1 MPQNEWLLHM
11 MKATPCKTHHISHV
25 CCLFLPQTKDCQHK
39 NLIEIINLY
48 KQLLGFEPMSH
59 GHTPTLFLEG
69 EEVS

>member
-1 MPQNEWLLHM
+1 MPQNVWLLHM

-25 CCLFLPQTKDCQHK
+25 CCLFCQPTDCQHK
-39 NLIEIINLY
+39 NLIEIITLY
-48 KQLLGFEPMSH
+48 TQLVGFEPMSH